1 MKRLITQQLS
11 PMLHTAGI
19 ANAIPRLLQKGLAAT
34 FIKTKKA
41 FFNKAAL

>member
-1 MKRLITQQLS
+1 MAMYLTQQLS
-11 PMLHTAGI
+11 PMLHTTGI
-19 ANAIPRLLQKGLAAT
+19 ASIILRPPQKGLAAT